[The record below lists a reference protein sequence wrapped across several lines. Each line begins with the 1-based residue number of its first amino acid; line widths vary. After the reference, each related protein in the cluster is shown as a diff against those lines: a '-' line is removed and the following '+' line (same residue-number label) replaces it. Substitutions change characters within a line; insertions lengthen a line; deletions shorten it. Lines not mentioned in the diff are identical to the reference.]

1 MSKKAEYTKFCADSA
16 TKIASIQVEMEKW
29 SKMRPLEDMNMEEI
43 LVQAPELELVNDP
56 RTPTMHPHDQ
66 TSEQMDETLKELY
79 KKHGGGDH

>member
-1 MSKKAEYTKFCADSA
+1 
-16 TKIASIQVEMEKW
+16 
-29 SKMRPLEDMNMEEI
+29 MRPLEDMNMEEI